1 MEGPIERLIPRVRI
15 LPPQGGGRRHREQTR
30 RRFSLPDEESGVL
43 DAAAR
48 NAEKEEPASPDLAL
62 DEDRPV
68 GHAADDESG
77 SHLDLTA

>member
-30 RRFSLPDEESGVL
+30 RRFSIRDEESDAE
-43 DAAAR
+43 DAAA
-48 NAEKEEPASPDLAL
+48 AQEEPASVDLTL
-62 DEDRPV
+62 DEARPV

-77 SHLDLTA
+77 SQLDLTA